1 MELKLSNEEIAKQIE
16 FKDLIEI
23 TKSFLKINEDIS
35 LEQIKEEI
43 ERTMKKDLSEKSKKD
58 IINNDL
64 FLYKII
70 KHFEVGEIEYNNE
83 EKMLLKEAFLID
95 KNFVMSNDFKEE
107 LRDIAVYERGQSM
120 YSFEQIRRF
129 IEKKLKA

>member
-1 MELKLSNEEIAKQIE
+1 MEIKLSNEEIAKQIE

-35 LEQIKEEI
+35 LEQVKEEI
-43 ERTMKKDLSEKSKKD
+43 ERTMKKDFSEKSKKD

-107 LRDIAVYERGQSM
+107 LKDIAVYERGQSM

-129 IEKKLKA
+129 IKKKLKA

>member
-16 FKDLIEI
+16 F
-23 TKSFLKINEDIS
+23 
-35 LEQIKEEI
+35 
-43 ERTMKKDLSEKSKKD
+43 KDLSEKSKKD

-107 LRDIAVYERGQSM
+107 LKDIAVYERGQSM

>member
-1 MELKLSNEEIAKQIE
+1 MEIKLSNEEIAKQIE

-43 ERTMKKDLSEKSKKD
+43 ERSINKDSSERKD

-64 FLYKII
+64 FIFKII
-70 KHFEVGEIEYNNE
+70 KHFEVGVIEYNVIE
-83 EKMLLKEAFLID
+83 IKLLKDAFLID
-95 KNFVMSNDFKEE
+95 NNYYLSKDFKEK
-107 LRDIAVYERGQSM
+107 LMDIAVFERGQNM